1 MLYTQKHSQTL
12 VITALNDTLYNEYGH
27 KFVDT
32 FPGTLDLQIW
42 SETHLPIPHRSLP
55 YRDFYLKH
63 RTRHVTS
70 YKYDAVR
77 FHWKPQAVY
86 YTLQQDYIKDY
97 DSLLWIDAD
106 TIFLKEINDTWI
118 KDHLHTEGIM
128 SYMGRY
134 NYYSECG
141 LLYFNL
147 RNTHTEQYVK
157 DVWQYY
163 TTDEVYNL
171 QEQHDSYIW
180 DYVRGKHELEYNHT
194 FRNLG
199 VDYKVPGGHIQ
210 AHLYGEWFDHCK
222 GKRKTVGKSA
232 ENNARNRVKRP
243 Q

>member
-12 VITALNDTLYNEYGH
+12 VITALNDTLYKQYGH

-106 TIFLKEINDTWI
+106 TVFLKEINDKWI

>member
-12 VITALNDTLYNEYGH
+12 VITALNDTLYKQYGH

>member
-12 VITALNDTLYNEYGH
+12 VITALNDELYKQYGH
-27 KFVDT
+27 KFIDT
-32 FPGTLDLQIW
+32 FPSTLDLQIW

-63 RTRHVTS
+63 RTRHITS

-86 YTLQQDYIKDY
+86 YTLQQDYIKNY

-106 TIFLKEINDTWI
+106 TVFLKEINDEWI
-118 KDHLHTEGIM
+118 KQHLHTTGIM
-128 SYMGRY
+128 SYMGRV

-171 QEQHDSYIW
+171 QEQHDSYVW
-180 DYVRGKHELEYNHT
+180 DYVRGKHELEYNHK

-232 ENNARNRVKRP
+232 ENNAHNRVKRQP
-243 Q
+243 